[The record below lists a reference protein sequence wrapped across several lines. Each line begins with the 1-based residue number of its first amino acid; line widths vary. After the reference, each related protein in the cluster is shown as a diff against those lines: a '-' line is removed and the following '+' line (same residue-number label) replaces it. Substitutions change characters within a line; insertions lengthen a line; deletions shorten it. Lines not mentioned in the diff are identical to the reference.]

1 MRRVPLFL
9 ITDNNIST
17 MQLKGV
23 QLIGGHYIG
32 LFATFDSLN
41 GKLIPIDER
50 YIPSS
55 LLEWG
60 YPPATLELLV
70 SETALSLDES
80 GSTDST
86 PKPSTLI
93 RMMRSVSTIMPATG
107 CDVDNLE
114 TVQANEEWNSA
125 RMFCSHQKEDG
136 QDFFSAASIIS
147 VLPRSADSQP
157 NIRLESC
164 FSWPLLDESQN
175 PGQNAVYDSS
185 PLVAKEPLDS
195 NQYRTRISVD
205 LGHALF
211 SDDKNSIPNGWK
223 FISPIRISLERQLST
238 SAETAA
244 FASRGGGLDARTVA
258 NWLGPTLNSERVR
271 SFPLDSCASNFAWTQ
286 IESKAVDEHNSCAM
300 DLFLAGNLTVSLRN
314 QVVSKHSCRV
324 DIGHITGRTN
334 TMQNSASFRHV
345 VSFLLPS
352 TSHITGTRRRVNAN
366 RNDLV
371 NSCMVISHVEQGTT
385 LQL

>member
-1 MRRVPLFL
+1 
-9 ITDNNIST
+9 

-41 GKLIPIDER
+41 GKHIPIDER

-70 SETALSLDES
+70 SETAFSLDES

-125 RMFCSHQKEDG
+125 QMFCSHHKEDG

-147 VLPRSADSQP
+147 VLPRSANSQP

-211 SDDKNSIPNGWK
+211 SDDKDRIPNGWK
-223 FISPIRISLERQLST
+223 FISPIRISLERQLLT
-238 SAETAA
+238 LAETAA
-244 FASRGGGLDARTVA
+244 FASRGGGLDARTSSIPAGAGGTLTCLAKASMELTLSTIAPIRMVLPTSLALGATASSYRFAHCPWNHEVGESAKNSGHLDDAPLNHLYHAIGRWVSGGRTSRLFLDCQEVCAARQDGRVA
-258 NWLGPTLNSERVR
+258 NPYLST
-271 SFPLDSCASNFAWTQ
+271 A
-286 IESKAVDEHNSCAM
+286 
-300 DLFLAGNLTVSLRN
+300 LAYVLSTG
-314 QVVSKHSCRV
+314 
-324 DIGHITGRTN
+324 IGFVAEI
-334 TMQNSASFRHV
+334 
-345 VSFLLPS
+345 
-352 TSHITGTRRRVNAN
+352 
-366 RNDLV
+366 
-371 NSCMVISHVEQGTT
+371 
-385 LQL
+385 